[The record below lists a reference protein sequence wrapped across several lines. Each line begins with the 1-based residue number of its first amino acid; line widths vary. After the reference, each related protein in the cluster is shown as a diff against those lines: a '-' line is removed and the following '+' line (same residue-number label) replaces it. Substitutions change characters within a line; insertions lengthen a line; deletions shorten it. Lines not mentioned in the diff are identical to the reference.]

1 MATAHEVRM
10 TAVKGGLFISSDEG
24 QITYFNTSSLVLNK
38 HGTPAMF
45 NLGEADKS
53 FEIFKREV
61 RPIDVTTKTKKLQE
75 FSEARFA

>member
-1 MATAHEVRM
+1 
-10 TAVKGGLFISSDEG
+10 
-24 QITYFNTSSLVLNK
+24 VLNK